1 MLLSSVGLFR
11 WEEIRRDLSYNVWR
25 ITSVGSERE
34 ICSTG
39 GRCFGFVLLRVQ
51 RIKWCPQFLE
61 SKSKLRQREK
71 NLSKR
76 NSVGWGVQTSEKI
89 IKHMQE
95 KNSQYQGLVR
105 LRKGESVMNSR
116 KSWRRKNSL
125 GWSGLLI
132 TGDLSLLL
140 LEEMEVLR
148 VRILVVFRKFI
159 K

>member
-1 MLLSSVGLFR
+1 MKNN
-11 WEEIRRDLSYNVWR
+11 ERRVKEGNQLN
-25 ITSVGSERE
+25 
-34 ICSTG
+34 
-39 GRCFGFVLLRVQ
+39 GRKVLWVQ
-51 RIKWCPQFLE
+51 RKKWCLQFLE

-71 NLSKR
+71 NLSER
-76 NSVGWGVQTSEKI
+76 NSEERGVQTSEEI

-95 KNSQYQGLVR
+95 KNSQYQDLVR

-116 KSWRRKNSL
+116 KSWRGKNSL